1 MRFLLLLIAF
11 VAPLASGAQAENVR
25 LLAEL
30 QFELWIGDA
39 PVILPAR

>member
-1 MRFLLLLIAF
+1 ME
-11 VAPLASGAQAENVR
+11 ASEHARWFEG

-39 PVILPAR
+39 GEIRTSEYASRRPIGRMRS